1 MQSRQNPPMMPP
13 HNPAAPAANPT
24 VRMAPVFA
32 VPPAP
37 ISDEPDEEE
46 VWDDDDL
53 TQEFDFDES
62 SDDEPPAPVKRRRK
76 SDIIL
81 LLLAILLMLG
91 GGTLG
96 IVSWINS
103 HNQTT
108 YTDMGNHPVIPDQ
121 VVDQQT
127 LTAMD
132 AKPDVGLR
140 FVIDSVGLDVPL
152 GEVNEVNGMLNP
164 PGFTSVYLVRNRGVG
179 LDNADTGTVYTVAHS
194 LRSPGKAPG
203 NFVINIEA
211 GAIIVAPGATIK
223 VGDRT
228 YAMVSS
234 RIVDKP
240 DLAGETDLWANTP
253 GMLVFITCLQYTDPS
268 KYKNTNGHSPTN
280 AVIIG
285 QLIS

>member
-1 MQSRQNPPMMPP
+1 ML
-13 HNPAAPAANPT
+13 
-24 VRMAPVFA
+24 
-32 VPPAP
+32 
-37 ISDEPDEEE
+37 
-46 VWDDDDL
+46 DDDL
-53 TQEFDFDES
+53 TREIDFDDY
-62 SDDEPPAPVKRRRK
+62 SDDDTEAPTKRKRRK
-76 SDIIL
+76 SDIVL
-81 LLLAILLMLG
+81 LLLAIALMLS
-91 GGTLG
+91 GGTLAV
-96 IVSWINS
+96 VSWVNS
-103 HNQTT
+103 HNQHTL
-108 YTDMGNHPVIPDQ
+108 TDLAGNKVILDVVPDTE
-121 VVDQQT
+121 T

-152 GEVNEVNGMLNP
+152 GEVNEVNGMLDP
-164 PGFTSVYLVRNRGVG
+164 PGVSSVYLVRNRGVG
-179 LDNADTGTVYTVAHS
+179 LADAASGTVYTVAHS

-203 NFVINIEA
+203 NYVINIEA
-211 GAIIVAPGATIK
+211 GNIVVAPGATIK

-234 RIVDKP
+234 RIVSKP

-268 KYKNTNGHSPTN
+268 KYKDTNGHSPTN